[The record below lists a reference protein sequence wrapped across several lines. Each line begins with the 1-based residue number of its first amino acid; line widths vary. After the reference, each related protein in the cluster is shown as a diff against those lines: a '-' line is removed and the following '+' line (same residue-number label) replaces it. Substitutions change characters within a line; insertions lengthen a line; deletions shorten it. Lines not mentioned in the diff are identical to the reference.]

1 MKNSLILIM
10 VLFLSSADAKEP
22 TVLTYPDIGILSE
35 EYGDHIDASMETG
48 HLKNS
53 TNIVNRSGDYCKRYV
68 EKITMGELKKLL
80 VFNASDFTVMQ
91 KEAEEQ
97 YGKRSVYFES
107 CNYIYHD
114 SYIQTILN
122 WGKGDWSWVEHK
134 ILEWRETDA
143 YIDTEYSLLLV
154 QSVNDEGVTGSDQ
167 QVVNALYFNKERQF
181 ISNNR
186 MKKGWVINL
195 IEATIGI
202 RFGNK

>member
-1 MKNSLILIM
+1 M
-10 VLFLSSADAKEP
+10 VLFLSSAYAKEP

-80 VFNASDFTVMQ
+80 VFNASDLTLML

-107 CNYIYHD
+107 CNYFSPYTHPWGNWLRDINT
-114 SYIQTILN
+114 SLE
-122 WGKGDWSWVEHK
+122 WGK
-134 ILEWRETDA
+134 TDA

-154 QSVNDEGVTGSDQ
+154 QFLNDEDLTGADQ

-186 MKKGWVINL
+186 MRKGWVINL
-195 IEATIGI
+195 IEATTGI